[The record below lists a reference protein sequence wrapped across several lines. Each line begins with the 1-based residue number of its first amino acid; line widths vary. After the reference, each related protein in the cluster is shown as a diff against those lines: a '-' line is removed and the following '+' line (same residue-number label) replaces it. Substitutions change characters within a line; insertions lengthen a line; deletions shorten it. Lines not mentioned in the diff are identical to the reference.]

1 MAESTNTTATT
12 ATTANAAEPRSEP
25 RMSDWERFKQVGKV
39 HGLVFLG
46 ALTLW
51 GAADAWAVQTDLLLA
66 EFLAV
71 VNAFVAAT
79 ILAIQFHEWGHFA
92 GARLSGSYSPLVRQ
106 PRSDGFI
113 FGFIF
118 EKNSRDQFLAM
129 SIGGPAGNWLLFIL
143 TLALVPMD
151 SWGRAMLVAVALAR
165 AISVSVFEVP
175 IILRTLRG
183 GDPQEEIN
191 IALND
196 GSGDRGRVLGYGIGV
211 IAWIAMVF

>member
-1 MAESTNTTATT
+1 MAESTNTTRTKD
-12 ATTANAAEPRSEP
+12 EP
-25 RMSDWERFKQVGKV
+25 RMSDWERFKRVGRI

-46 ALTLW
+46 AITLW

-66 EFLAV
+66 QCIAV

-92 GARLSGSYSPLVRQ
+92 GARLSGSYSPLVRE
-106 PRSDGFI
+106 PRANGFI

-118 EKNSRDQFLAM
+118 EKNSREQFLAM
-129 SIGGPAGNWLLFIL
+129 SIGGPAGNWLLFVLIL
-143 TLALVPMD
+143 MLVPID
-151 SWGRAMLVAVALAR
+151 SWGRAMLAAVALAR

-183 GDPQEEIN
+183 GDPQEELN
-191 IALND
+191 VAVND
-196 GSGDRGRVLGYGIGV
+196 GSGDKGQVIGYGTGV
-211 IAWIAMVF
+211 IAWIAML